1 MKRYFRIQVA
11 VLCLIAI
18 ICGVNSSHVSA
29 KMSNRTVHKKYMT
42 SLLKLKKQL
51 KKSGL

>member
-18 ICGVNSSHVSA
+18 ICGVNSSHVSS
-29 KMSNRTVHKKYMT
+29 KMINSTVHKKYMT
-42 SLLKLKKQL
+42 YMLKFKNQL
-51 KKSGL
+51 KIM